1 MADARGALQC
11 PAAKRPRRAE
21 ERARR
26 FVGDRLRLNRLK
38 GVEPAAGPHALD
50 EVSMD
55 ELFGERQHLQAAC
68 LASYGV
74 DYALL
79 DSMLHGSPADADGSV
94 IVVDNDDEHYRHHAG
109 FDAETHPR
117 RVVVLPPFHAED
129 STPAERLRARR
140 GCMHPKLMLLAFD
153 ERGADDEHDDE
164 EEGATPNRR
173 WLRVVISSANIGR
186 YDAKINNQF
195 WVHDFPARRAEPR
208 PPPRAPLEKW
218 EGRWG
223 PASRVRAPLAPLAI
237 AADSEDD
244 DDDDAAAARNVAA
257 GEAAVVAA
265 SGGGKLV
272 ARRSGAG
279 ASRSFGDELFD
290 FVRAMLE
297 PTATARPDLQDTW
310 RNIFDEHDMTPPAG
324 IHLIPSVPGRYS
336 RSSRERYGQWALA
349 RHLKAGLRGQPRLR
363 IEFACSSCGK
373 VHVTTD
379 CVMI

>member
-11 PAAKRPRRAE
+11 PAAKRARRAE

-55 ELFGERQHLQAAC
+55 ELFGERQHLQSAC

-129 STPAERLRARR
+129 STQAERLRARR

-153 ERGADDEHDDE
+153 EGGADDERE
-164 EEGATPNRR
+164 EEATPSRR
-173 WLRVVISSANIGR
+173 YLRVVISSANIGR

-195 WVHDFPARRAEPR
+195 WVHDFPARRGER
-208 PPPRAPLEKW
+208 PPPRAPLERW

-223 PASRVRAPLAPLAI
+223 PASRVRAPLAPLPISA
-237 AADSEDD
+237 DD
-244 DDDDAAAARNVAA
+244 DDDDATAAGSVAAAEAPVA
-257 GEAAVVAA
+257 AA

-272 ARRSGAG
+272 SRRGGAG
-279 ASRSFGDELFD
+279 ADRTFGGELFD
-290 FVRAMLE
+290 FVRAMLV
-297 PTATARPDLQDTW
+297 PTASARPDLLDTW
-310 RNIFDEHDMTPPAG
+310 RSIFDDHDMTPPEG

-336 RSSRERYGQWALA
+336 RGPRERYGQWALA
-349 RHLKAGLRGQPRLR
+349 RHLKAGLRGRPRLR

-373 VHVTTD
+373 VRHDLLAHSPPPTHF
-379 CVMI
+379 I